1 MNLTFQEQMI
11 GLMRAFGLHKPD
23 QTPCGQP
30 VAVAEAHALMV
41 LTSDEPLSQ
50 KELGT
55 LLSLEKSTVSR
66 LVSQLQKRGW
76 VMRTRSPQDKR
87 MIELRLT
94 DSGRTMSAQL
104 AKARQAK
111 FQQVL
116 SAIPVEQRA
125 FVTDALSILV
135 EAMRERH

>member
-1 MNLTFQEQMI
+1 M
-11 GLMRAFGLHKPD
+11 
-23 QTPCGQP
+23 
-30 VAVAEAHALMV
+30 
-41 LTSDEPLSQ
+41 
-50 KELGT
+50 
-55 LLSLEKSTVSR
+55 LSLEKSTVSR